1 MFSVHSYQTIQYNP
15 YWVLKSHV
23 YIILMYI
30 VLIMLIMCS
39 VTYSKQL
46 LEMFWLH
53 HLGANSSI
61 YLYMQFVCFKHFHIF
76 Q

>member
-1 MFSVHSYQTIQYNP
+1 MFSVHSYKTIQYNH
-15 YWVLKSHV
+15 YWVLKSHM

-30 VLIMLIMCS
+30 VLIMLIMYF

-53 HLGANSSI
+53 YLGANNSI
-61 YLYMQFVCFKHFHIF
+61 YFYMQFVSFKHFNIF